1 MSAQKRIAML
11 GASLLSLGGYDALA
25 YMPKQNRGRSHK
37 DYKDKNRNVEY
48 YTDEKGNIRRRKK
61 KC

>member
-11 GASLLSLGGYDALA
+11 GASLLSVGGYDMLA
-25 YMPKQNRGRSHK
+25 YMPKQKRGSSSK
-37 DYKDKNRNVEY
+37 GYEKKNRNVEY

-61 KC
+61 R